1 MITRSLLLTGA
12 LPVLLSACAG
22 EGFMPDVTRLIE
34 PSVIV
39 KTDESAPDA
48 IPGTCWAKVVTD
60 NVETVKERVIVQP
73 AEISSEGTVIVP
85 PIHREI
91 ERPVNGEGETW
102 FERPCE
108 AQITPG
114 LIESLQRA
122 LMARGH
128 YSGEITG
135 EMDLRTRLAIRAY
148 QQPQG
153 IDSGVL
159 SLSAAKQLGLI
170 EVEIENAEET

>member
-1 MITRSLLLTGA
+1 MTPRSLLVMGSLPLLLGA
-12 LPVLLSACAG
+12 CNA
-22 EGFMPDVTRLIE
+22 GFMPDVTRLIE

-39 KTDESAPDA
+39 KTDETAPDA
-48 IPGTCWAKVVTD
+48 TPGTCWAKVITD
-60 NVETVKERVIVQP
+60 NVETVTERVVVQP
-73 AEISSEGTVIVP
+73 PEISADGTVLVP
-85 PIHREI
+85 AIHREI
-91 ERPVNGEGETW
+91 ERPLNGDAQTW
-102 FERPCE
+102 FQRPCE
-108 AQITPG
+108 AQITPM
-114 LIESLQRA
+114 LVENLQRA

-128 YSGEITG
+128 YNGEING

-170 EVEIENAEET
+170 DVEIDTEQG

>member
-1 MITRSLLLTGA
+1 MFSTRFLLIGA
-12 LPVLLSACAG
+12 FPLLVSACAG
-22 EGFMPDVTRLIE
+22 NGFMPDVTRLIE

-39 KTDESAPDA
+39 KTDETAPDA
-48 IPGTCWAKVVTD
+48 TPGTCWAKVVTD
-60 NVETVKERVIVQP
+60 NVETVTERVVVQP
-73 AEISSEGTVIVP
+73 AEIASDGTVIAP

-91 ERPVNGEGETW
+91 ERPVNGDGETW
-102 FERPCE
+102 FQRPCE
-108 AQITPG
+108 AQMTPQ
-114 LIESLQRA
+114 LVESLQRA
-122 LMARGH
+122 LQARGH

-170 EVEIENAEET
+170 EVEIDPEES

>member
-1 MITRSLLLTGA
+1 MIQARTILVALTPLFA
-12 LPVLLSACAG
+12 TACG
-22 EGFMPDVTRLIE
+22 GSGFMPDVTRLIE

-39 KTDESAPDA
+39 KTDEGAPDA
-48 IPGTCWAKVVTD
+48 TPGTCWAKVVNS
-60 NVETVKERVIVQP
+60 NVETITERVIVQP
-73 AEISSEGTVIVP
+73 AEISTDGTVITP
-85 PIHREI
+85 AIHREVT
-91 ERPVNGEGETW
+91 RPVNGDGETW

-108 AQITPG
+108 AQVTPQ
-114 LIESLQRA
+114 LTESLQRA
-122 LMARGH
+122 LKARGF
-128 YSGEITG
+128 YAGEITG

-170 EVEIENAEET
+170 QVEIDQAKG